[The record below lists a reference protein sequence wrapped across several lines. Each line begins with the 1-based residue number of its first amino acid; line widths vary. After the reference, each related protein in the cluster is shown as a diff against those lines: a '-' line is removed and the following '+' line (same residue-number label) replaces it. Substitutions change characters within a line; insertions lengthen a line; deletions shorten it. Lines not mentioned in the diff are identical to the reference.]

1 MEENQAPGPPRVSA
15 VVLSYNTA
23 ASLRRCLSALE
34 ASSIRE
40 QMEIIVVDAAS
51 QDESPR
57 LDAEFPNVAFQRMPR
72 NFGATKALNIGA
84 RTALGEQIFF
94 IAPEVEV
101 DKDTAVRLAAH
112 LEANAEIAAVCPA
125 LFTPDGRPAHELH
138 KLPTPDLLKRAWH
151 DPEALPDIEPDLSD
165 GPVSVQ
171 FPSRA
176 ALMVRK
182 FNLRS
187 INYLDEK
194 YGQFWADADL
204 SYQILKA
211 GKKIFL
217 IPDARAIVHPGEDLD
232 FSSSARALLD
242 VDRATGASRYASKY
256 FGFMS
261 GLGITIGAALHSM
274 GQMLAFRDPGFQ
286 ASRLIGILSR
296 KKVDGTQTSL

>member
-23 ASLRRCLSALE
+23 ASLRRCLSSLE

-57 LDAEFPNVAFQRMPR
+57 LDTEFPNVAFQRMPR
-72 NFGATKALNIGA
+72 NFGATKALTIGA

-94 IAPEVEV
+94 IAPEVEAER
-101 DKDTAVRLAAH
+101 DTVAKLAAQ
-112 LEANAEIAAVCPA
+112 LEANAETAAVCPA
-125 LFTPDGRPAHELH
+125 LFTPEGQPAHELH

-151 DPEALPDIEPDLSD
+151 DPEASPAVDPDLSD

-204 SYQILKA
+204 CYQILKA

-217 IPDARAIVHPGEDLD
+217 IPDARAIVHPGEELE

-242 VDRATGASRYASKY
+242 ADRATGASRYASKY
-256 FGFMS
+256 FGFLSGFGMS
-261 GLGITIGAALHSM
+261 AGAALYSM
-274 GQMLAFRDPGFQ
+274 GQMLTFRDPGFQ

-296 KKVDGTQTSL
+296 KKVDGTQTTL

>member
-23 ASLRRCLSALE
+23 ASLRRCLAALE

-57 LDAEFPNVAFQRMPR
+57 LDTEFPNVAFQRMPR

-125 LFTPDGRPAHELH
+125 LFRPDRP
-138 KLPTPDLLKRAWH
+138 
-151 DPEALPDIEPDLSD
+151 
-165 GPVSVQ
+165 
-171 FPSRA
+171 F
-176 ALMVRK
+176 
-182 FNLRS
+182 
-187 INYLDEK
+187 
-194 YGQFWADADL
+194 
-204 SYQILKA
+204 
-211 GKKIFL
+211 
-217 IPDARAIVHPGEDLD
+217 
-232 FSSSARALLD
+232 
-242 VDRATGASRYASKY
+242 ASRSSWPKINRDRTAKCR
-256 FGFMS
+256 S
-261 GLGITIGAALHSM
+261 G
-274 GQMLAFRDPGFQ
+274 
-286 ASRLIGILSR
+286 RLR
-296 KKVDGTQTSL
+296 